1 MPFGQGKRRCPGETL
16 VDVEIF
22 LFFTYIMHQVTVT
35 AGENGQAFKLES
47 EFDGIVFPNPF
58 KICIESRVTD

>member
-35 AGENGQAFKLES
+35 AGGNGQAFKLES
-47 EFDGIVFPNPF
+47 EFDGIVFP
-58 KICIESRVTD
+58 KQLL